1 MILTGKTKEDF
12 LRYYG
17 DEISHLEEIEYDFL
31 LESSIIRN
39 ALIIEWFD
47 SIGIYIEVYRHN
59 NRPTVQGF
67 NSRIVRRIN
76 GYYECCT
83 AVDTRKEATEEAIKK
98 ANEIYNEKYSISQ

>member
-39 ALIIEWFD
+39 AYYVDFFD
-47 SIGIYIEVYRHN
+47 SIGIYIIISPSDNSKNWFYTILGEDILSPFYKMYQSLDDFE
-59 NRPTVQGF
+59 NRQ
-67 NSRIVRRIN
+67 
-76 GYYECCT
+76 
-83 AVDTRKEATEEAIKK
+83 EALSEAIKK
-98 ANEIYNEKYSISQ
+98 ANEIYNNKN

>member
-1 MILTGKTKEDF
+1 MILTGKALEHYKIWFDK
-12 LRYYG
+12 YYN
-17 DEISHLEEIEYDFL
+17 DYWTYYQSKPTIL
-31 LESSIIRN
+31 N

-98 ANEIYNEKYSISQ
+98 ANEIYNGKYSISQ